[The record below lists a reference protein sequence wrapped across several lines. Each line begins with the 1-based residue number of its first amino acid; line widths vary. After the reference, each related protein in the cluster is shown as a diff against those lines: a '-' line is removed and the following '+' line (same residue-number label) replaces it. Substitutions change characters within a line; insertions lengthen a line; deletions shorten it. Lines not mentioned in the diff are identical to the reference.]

1 MPGIRVEKPDGTF
14 LELDEE
20 TSAMAVEQAAE
31 EGVSV
36 EVLVKSLL
44 HTEHLLLRHGLV
56 KRKGTH
62 GPEGQGGEKG
72 EGQD

>member
-1 MPGIRVEKPDGTF
+1 VTERIRIEKPDGTF

-31 EGVSV
+31 EGVPLDV
-36 EVLVKSLL
+36 FIKSMLR
-44 HTEHLLLRHGLV
+44 TEHLLLRHGLV

-62 GPEGQGGEKG
+62 GPEGQGGE
-72 EGQD
+72 EG